1 MPLLEETGYI
11 PKRKYSSGH
20 ELREHA
26 DRIVAKW
33 NLNRIAWL
41 SNRVTSL
48 AWDDDAQEW
57 ATTLIPQTAG
67 GGEEDPLTV
76 RSRVAILATGLLFVP
91 HIPRIP
97 GIESFKGACF
107 HPARWDYK
115 VTGGTEQTPDL
126 VQLRDKRVGIIG
138 TGATAIQVVPH
149 LAAWSKELYVF
160 QRTPSAVDRRNNA
173 DTDRDWARTAFSVPG
188 WQRERQRNFH
198 SFVTN
203 DPAKPVGHDM
213 VGDGWT
219 RMPSYSAM
227 TGTVGLDCSTAEA
240 AQRHLEELHVMD
252 FPRQESIRKRVD
264 ELVTNPDVAAKL
276 KPWYPGWCKRPCFH
290 DEYLQVFNHPHVKLV
305 DTSETQITAV
315 TEDGVVVGDEEFK
328 VDVLIVSTGYRS
340 LFSPSP
346 PGRVSIEVTGRDGLS
361 FDKKW
366 QQGVTTLHG
375 MMSHGFPN
383 LFWPG
388 LVQAGGS
395 PNFTA
400 CVDMFSEHVA
410 SVVSHAARTRSSG
423 NDSEANK
430 HSLSFTVEPSVEA
443 EEEWSQLVAS
453 QAGAFACI
461 PGCTPNYYNNY
472 GTVGVGLSPE
482 EQKRLARA
490 SLWVGGPEDFGR
502 VLADWRD
509 AGYKGL
515 EIGPVN

>member
-11 PKRKYSSGH
+11 PKRKYSTGY

-33 NLNRIAWL
+33 KLNQIAWL
-41 SNRVTSL
+41 RNRVTSL
-48 AWDDDAQEW
+48 AWDDNAQEW
-57 ATTLIPQTAG
+57 ATTLVPQTPG
-67 GGEEDPLTV
+67 GGEKAPITV
-76 RSRVAILATGLLFVP
+76 KSRLAVLASGLLFVP

-97 GIESFKGACF
+97 GIETFKGACF

-115 VTGGTEQTPDL
+115 ATGGSESNPDL
-126 VQLRDKRVGIIG
+126 VELRNKRVGIIG

-149 LAAWSKELYVF
+149 LAEWAKELYVF
-160 QRTPSAVDRRNNA
+160 QRTPSAVDRRDNA
-173 DTDRDWARTAFSVPG
+173 DTDPDWARKELSSPG

-213 VGDGWT
+213 VSDGWT

-240 AQRHLEELHVMD
+240 AQKHLKNLHTMD

-264 ELVTNPDVAAKL
+264 ELVTNPEVAAKL

-290 DEYLQVFNHPHVKLV
+290 DGYLQVFNEPHVKLV
-305 DTSETQITAV
+305 DTSDREITAI
-315 TEDGVVVGDEEFK
+315 TEDGLIVGDEEFK

-361 FDKKW
+361 FEDKW

-375 MMSHGFPN
+375 VMSHGFPN

-395 PNFTA
+395 PNFTS
-400 CVDMFSEHVA
+400 CVDMFSDHVA
-410 SVVSHAARTRSSG
+410 SVVAHAARTTSSG
-423 NDSEANK
+423 PVKAR
-430 HSLSFTVEPSVEA
+430 LPFTIEPSAEA
-443 EEEWSQLVAS
+443 EEEWSELVAS

-472 GTVGVGLSPE
+472 GTVGQGLSPE
-482 EQKRLARA
+482 QQARLARG
-490 SLWVGGPEDFGR
+490 SLWVGGPEDYR
-502 VLADWRD
+502 RLLAEWRQ

-515 EIGPVN
+515 EIAPVSKPH